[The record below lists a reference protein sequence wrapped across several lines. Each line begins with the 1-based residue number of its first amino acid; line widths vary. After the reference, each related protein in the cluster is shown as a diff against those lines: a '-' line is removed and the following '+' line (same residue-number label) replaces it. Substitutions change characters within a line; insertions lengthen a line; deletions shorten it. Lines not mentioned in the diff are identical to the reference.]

1 MSVRPLRIWPGV
13 AIVAVVWLS
22 RFGAPLVGGGP
33 STEFLVR
40 VLGGLAG
47 GAAVAAWWLAFSGAP
62 WSERLGVVGLLI
74 AALATTWLVGD
85 QSIVVWI
92 LWYGGPVLGLAL
104 VGALV
109 ATRQLDP
116 RRRGAA
122 MAAAIL
128 LTCGA
133 ATLVKIVGVT
143 GNGVAQFTWRWTDT
157 PEDRLLAQAEAEP
170 RPDVVPAVLPGP
182 PTLQSEVPQLAPAA
196 PSQAIESMAVSSAT
210 APAIGTPANWP
221 GFRGADRSGVIRG
234 VSIETDWSA
243 APPTEL
249 WRRNVGPGWSSFA
262 IGGDLFYTQE
272 QRGGEEV
279 VSAYRIS
286 TGVPV
291 WRHADPVRFEE
302 GMGGPGPRATPTLAA
317 NRIFTFG
324 ATGLLNALD
333 SATGKLLWSRN
344 TVTDLEAAMP
354 MWGFA
359 ASPLVADDLVIIAA
373 GGQLAAYAYATGERR
388 WAGFHG
394 GDGYSSPHA
403 ATIDGVPQIVLT
415 SATGTVGVAPADGR
429 VLWQHRWDSRL
440 PVLPIAQPARIDDGE
455 FLVGDGITGVRRI
468 AVARGRDG
476 WTASER
482 WSSNR
487 LKPYFNDLVVHR
499 GHAYGFDGAIL
510 ACLDLADGVRKWKG
524 GRYGQGQL
532 VLLEDQEVLVVL
544 SEDGELA
551 LVKATPDTFIELA
564 RIPALNSK
572 TWNHPVLAGNILLV
586 RNGQEMAAFRLA
598 PARR

>member
-1 MSVRPLRIWPGV
+1 MSASPLRIWPGV

-22 RFGAPLVGGGP
+22 RFGAPLVGVGAA
-33 STEFLVR
+33 TEFLVR

-62 WSERLGVVGLLI
+62 WSERLGIVGLLI

-104 VGALV
+104 VGSLV
-109 ATRQLDP
+109 ATRRLNP
-116 RRRGAA
+116 RRRRAA

-128 LTCGA
+128 STCGA
-133 ATLVKIVGVT
+133 ATLVKIDGVT

-157 PEDRLLAQAEAEP
+157 AEDRLLARAEP
-170 RPDVVPAVLPGP
+170 EPPPVVVPAVPPGP
-182 PTLQSEVPQLAPAA
+182 PAPESEAPQPA
-196 PSQAIESMAVSSAT
+196 SRAVSEASEPTATKSAT
-210 APAIGTPANWP
+210 VPATGKPADWP

-234 VSIETDWSA
+234 VSIDTDWSSV
-243 APPTEL
+243 PPAEL

-262 IGGDLFYTQE
+262 ISGDLLYTQE
-272 QRGGEEV
+272 QRGSEEI
-279 VSAYRIS
+279 VSAYRVS

-291 WRHADPVRFEE
+291 WRHADAVRFEE

-317 NRIFTFG
+317 NRVFTFG

-333 SATGKLLWSRN
+333 AANGKLLWSRN
-344 TVTDLEAAMP
+344 TATDLEAATP

-373 GGQLAAYAYATGERR
+373 GGQLAAYALATGERR

-403 ATIDGVPQIVLT
+403 TSIDGVPQIVLT

-429 VLWQHRWDSRL
+429 VLWEHRWDSRL

-468 AVARGRDG
+468 AVSHGRDG

-510 ACLDLADGVRKWKG
+510 ACLDLADGARKWKG

-532 VLLEDQEVLVVL
+532 VLLADQEVLLVL

-551 LVKATPDTFIELA
+551 LVKASPDEFTELA

-572 TWNHPVLAGNILLV
+572 TWNHPVLVGNILLV

-598 PARR
+598 PAHR

>member
-1 MSVRPLRIWPGV
+1 M

-22 RFGAPLVGGGP
+22 RFGAPLVGVGA

-47 GAAVAAWWLAFSGAP
+47 GAAVAAWWLAFSRAP
-62 WSERLGVVGLLI
+62 WSERLGIVGLLI
-74 AALATTWLVGD
+74 AVLATTWLVGD
-85 QSIVVWI
+85 RSIQVWI
-92 LWYGGPVLGLAL
+92 LWYSGPLLGLAL
-104 VGALV
+104 VGSV
-109 ATRQLDP
+109 AATSGLDP
-116 RRRGAA
+116 RRRRAA

-128 LTCGA
+128 STCGA

-157 PEDRLLAQAEAEP
+157 PEDRLLAQAEAET
-170 RPDVVPAVLPGP
+170 RPDIVPAVPPGP
-182 PTLQSEVPQLAPAA
+182 PAQESEAPNLAPGS
-196 PSQAIESMAVSSAT
+196 PSQAGHPIAAAAT
-210 APAIGTPANWP
+210 APAAGTPANWP

-234 VSIETDWSA
+234 VRIDTDWSS

-262 IGGDLFYTQE
+262 ISGDLFYTQE
-272 QRGGEEV
+272 QRGSEEI
-279 VSAYRIS
+279 VSAYRVS
-286 TGVPV
+286 TGAPV

-317 NRIFTFG
+317 NRVFTFG

-333 SATGKLLWSRN
+333 AANGKLLWSRN
-344 TVTDLEAAMP
+344 TATDLEAATP

-373 GGQLAAYAYATGERR
+373 GGQLAAYALATGERR
-388 WAGFHG
+388 WSGFHG

-403 ATIDGVPQIVLT
+403 TTIAGVPQIVLA
-415 SATGTVGVAPADGR
+415 SASGTVGVAPADGR
-429 VLWQHRWDSRL
+429 VLWEHRWDSRL

-468 AVARGRDG
+468 AVTRASDG
-476 WTASER
+476 WTVSER

-510 ACLDLADGVRKWKG
+510 ACLDLADGTRKWKG

-532 VLLEDQEVLVVL
+532 VLLADQEVLLVL

-551 LVKATPDTFIELA
+551 LVNASPDAFTELA
-564 RIPALNSK
+564 KIPALDSK

-598 PARR
+598 AARR

>member
-1 MSVRPLRIWPGV
+1 MSTSPLRIWPGV
-13 AIVAVVWLS
+13 AIVAVVWVS
-22 RFGAPLVGGGP
+22 RFGAAAVGADA
-33 STEFLVR
+33 STQFLVR
-40 VLGGLAG
+40 VLGGVIG
-47 GAAVAAWWLAFSGAP
+47 GAAVAGWWLALSRAP
-62 WSERLGVVGLLI
+62 WSERLGILGLLI

-85 QSIVVWI
+85 RSILVWI
-92 LWYGGPVLGLAL
+92 LWYGGPLLGLAL
-104 VGALV
+104 VGSV
-109 ATRQLDP
+109 AATSGLDP
-116 RRRGAA
+116 RRRRAA
-122 MAAAIL
+122 VAAAIL
-128 LTCGA
+128 ATCAA
-133 ATLVKIVGVT
+133 ATLVKVVGVT

-157 PEDRLLAQAEAEP
+157 PEDRLLAQAETEP
-170 RPDVVPAVLPGP
+170 RPGVVPAVPAGPPAQESEAPNLAPGP
-182 PTLQSEVPQLAPAA
+182 PPQASHPTAA
-196 PSQAIESMAVSSAT
+196 AAT
-210 APAIGTPANWP
+210 APAAVTPANWP

-234 VSIETDWSA
+234 VSIDTDWSS
-243 APPTEL
+243 APPAEL

-262 IGGDLFYTQE
+262 INGDVFYTQE
-272 QRGGEEV
+272 QRGGDEI
-279 VSAYRIS
+279 VSAYRVS

-317 NRIFTFG
+317 NRVFTFG

-333 SATGKLLWSRN
+333 AANGKLLWSRN
-344 TVTDLEAAMP
+344 TATDLEAATP

-373 GGQLAAYAYATGERR
+373 GGQLAAYALATGERR
-388 WAGFHG
+388 WAGPSG

-403 ATIDGVPQIVLT
+403 TTIDGVQQIVLT
-415 SATGTVGVAPADGR
+415 SATGTVGVATADGR
-429 VLWQHRWDSRL
+429 VLWEHRWDSRL

-468 AVARGRDG
+468 AVTRASDG
-476 WTASER
+476 WTVSER
-482 WSSNR
+482 WGSNR

-510 ACLDLADGVRKWKG
+510 ACLDLADGTRKWKG

-532 VLLEDQEVLVVL
+532 VLLADQEVLLVL

-551 LVKATPDTFIELA
+551 LVKASPDAFTELA
-564 RIPALNSK
+564 KIPVLNSK

>member
-1 MSVRPLRIWPGV
+1 M

-22 RFGAPLVGGGP
+22 RFGAPLVGVGA

-47 GAAVAAWWLAFSGAP
+47 GAAVAVWWLAFSRAP
-62 WSERLGVVGLLI
+62 WSERLGIVGLLI
-74 AALATTWLVGD
+74 AALATTWLLGD
-85 QSIVVWI
+85 RSIQVWI
-92 LWYGGPVLGLAL
+92 LWYGGPLLGLAL
-104 VGALV
+104 VGSV
-109 ATRQLDP
+109 AATGGLDP
-116 RRRGAA
+116 RRRRAA

-128 LTCGA
+128 STCGA

-170 RPDVVPAVLPGP
+170 RPDVVPAVP
-182 PTLQSEVPQLAPAA
+182 PAPPAQESEAPNLTPRS
-196 PSQAIESMAVSSAT
+196 PSQASHPIAVAAT
-210 APAIGTPANWP
+210 APAAGMPANWP

-234 VSIETDWSA
+234 VHIDTDWSS

-262 IGGDLFYTQE
+262 ISGDLFYTQE
-272 QRGGEEV
+272 QRGSEEI
-279 VSAYRIS
+279 VSAYRVS
-286 TGVPV
+286 TGAPV

-302 GMGGPGPRATPTLAA
+302 GMGGPGPRATPMLAG
-317 NRIFTFG
+317 NRVFTFG

-333 SATGKLLWSRN
+333 AANGKLLWSRN
-344 TVTDLEAAMP
+344 TATDLEAATP

-373 GGQLAAYAYATGERR
+373 GGQLAAYALATGERR
-388 WAGFHG
+388 WSGFHG

-403 ATIDGVPQIVLT
+403 TTIAGVPQIVLA
-415 SATGTVGVAPADGR
+415 SASGTVGVAPADGR
-429 VLWQHRWDSRL
+429 VLWEHRWDSRL

-468 AVARGRDG
+468 AVTHASDG
-476 WTASER
+476 WTVSER

-510 ACLDLADGVRKWKG
+510 ACLDLADGTRKWKG

-532 VLLEDQEVLVVL
+532 VLLADQEVLLVL

-551 LVKATPDTFIELA
+551 LVKASPDAFTELA
-564 RIPALNSK
+564 KIPALNSK
-572 TWNHPVLAGNILLV
+572 TWNHPVLAGDILLV
-586 RNGQEMAAFRLA
+586 RNGQEMAAFRVA

>member
-1 MSVRPLRIWPGV
+1 MAV
-13 AIVAVVWLS
+13 VAVVWLS
-22 RFGAPLVGGGP
+22 RFAAPLLGVGA

-47 GAAVAAWWLAFSGAP
+47 GAAVVVWWLAFSRAP
-62 WSERLGVVGLLI
+62 WSERLGIVGLLI
-74 AALATTWLVGD
+74 AALGTTWLVGD
-85 QSIVVWI
+85 RSIQVWI
-92 LWYGGPVLGLAL
+92 FWYSGPLLGLAL
-104 VGALV
+104 VGSVAL
-109 ATRQLDP
+109 TNGLDP

-122 MAAAIL
+122 IAAAIL

-157 PEDRLLAQAEAEP
+157 PEDRLLAQTEP
-170 RPDVVPAVLPGP
+170 AATPDVVLAVPPGP
-182 PTLQSEVPQLAPAA
+182 PAQDTEAPNLARGS
-196 PSQAIESMAVSSAT
+196 PSQASHAIAA
-210 APAIGTPANWP
+210 APTGPAAGTTVDWP
-221 GFRGADRSGVIRG
+221 GFRGSDRSGVIRG
-234 VSIETDWSA
+234 VQIDTDWSS

-262 IGGDLFYTQE
+262 ISGDRFYTQE
-272 QRGGEEV
+272 QRGSEEI
-279 VSAYRIS
+279 VSAYRVS
-286 TGVPV
+286 TGAPV
-291 WRHADPVRFEE
+291 WRHADQVRFEE

-317 NRIFTFG
+317 NRVFTFG

-333 SATGKLLWSRN
+333 AANGKLLWSRN
-344 TVTDLEAAMP
+344 TTTDLEAATP

-359 ASPLVADDLVIIAA
+359 ASPLVANDLVIIAA
-373 GGQLAAYAYATGERR
+373 GGQLAAYALATGERR
-388 WAGFHG
+388 WSGVHG

-403 ATIDGVPQIVLT
+403 TTIDGVPQIVLT

-429 VLWQHRWDSRL
+429 VLWEHRWDSRL

-468 AVARGRDG
+468 AVARASDG
-476 WTASER
+476 WTVSER

-510 ACLDLADGVRKWKG
+510 ACLDLADGTRKWKG

-532 VLLEDQEVLVVL
+532 VLLADPEVLLVL

-551 LVKATPDTFIELA
+551 LVKASPDEFTELA
-564 RIPALNSK
+564 RVPALHSK
-572 TWNHPVLAGNILLV
+572 TWNHPVLAGDILLV
-586 RNGQEMAAFRLA
+586 RNSQEMAAFRVA

>member
-1 MSVRPLRIWPGV
+1 MSVSPVRIWPGV

-22 RFGAPLVGGGP
+22 RVGAPLLGVGA
-33 STEFLVR
+33 STEFLIR

-47 GAAVAAWWLAFSGAP
+47 GAAVAAWWLVLSRAP
-62 WSERLGVVGLLI
+62 WGERLGILGLLI

-85 QSIVVWI
+85 QSIAVGI

-104 VGALV
+104 VGSLA
-109 ATRQLDP
+109 ATRRLDARL
-116 RRRGAA
+116 RRAA
-122 MAAAIL
+122 TAAAIL
-128 LTCGA
+128 LTCSA

-143 GNGVAQFTWRWTDT
+143 GNGVAQFTWRWTAT
-157 PEDRLLAQAEAEP
+157 PEDRLLAQAETEP
-170 RPDVVPAVLPGP
+170 RPDLIPVVTPVPAAQESGTPNLAAGP
-182 PTLQSEVPQLAPAA
+182 PSHPIAA
-196 PSQAIESMAVSSAT
+196 AVT
-210 APAIGTPANWP
+210 APAMATPANWP

-234 VSIETDWSA
+234 VQIETDWSS

-249 WRRNVGPGWSSFA
+249 WRRKVGPGWSSFA
-262 IGGDLFYTQE
+262 ISGDLLYTQE
-272 QRGGEEV
+272 QRGSEEI
-279 VSAYRIS
+279 VSAYRVS

-317 NRIFTFG
+317 NRVFTFG

-333 SATGKLLWSRN
+333 AANGKLLWSRN
-344 TVTDLEAAMP
+344 TVTDLEAATP

-373 GGQLAAYAYATGERR
+373 GGQLAAYARATGERR

-429 VLWQHRWDSRL
+429 VLWEHRWDSRL

-468 AVARGRDG
+468 AVAHGRDG

-510 ACLDLADGVRKWKG
+510 ACLDLADGARKWKG

-532 VLLEDQEVLVVL
+532 VLLEAQEVLIVL

-551 LVKATPDTFIELA
+551 LVKATPDQFTELA

-572 TWNHPVLAGNILLV
+572 TWNHPVLAGDILLV
-586 RNGQEMAAFRLA
+586 RNGQEMAAFRLTA
-598 PARR
+598 PRR